1 MNMDRGDLAG
11 QGYSIEVKEY
21 EPDRRPKCFYY
32 RKCGMQVGPWPCDE
46 RSQKYYLN
54 KGFLLDPPQKVER
67 KPVYKCQI
75 CGKHYEHL
83 SSLIG
88 CLRKHNKEVTN
99 GIS

>member
-1 MNMDRGDLAG
+1 MDRGDLAG

-32 RKCGMQVGPWPCDE
+32 RKCGMQVGPWPCDDK
-46 RSQKYYLN
+46 SQEYYLN
-54 KGFLLDPPQKVER
+54 KGFLLEPPRLTIR

-75 CGKHYEHL
+75 CGTHYDEL
-83 SSLIG
+83 SKLIT
-88 CLRKHNKEVTN
+88 CLSEHNKEVTN